1 MPSTAVGAGRVL
13 WIVASLNAGSHVAG
27 LALAAWGMRPGTP
40 HAALADRLHYLA
52 HDSLGWQIGWAFWML
67 CVPVVI
73 TFFFL
78 ASERLATSA
87 LARLAL
93 SIVIVAGA
101 VDLSCDAIFLL
112 VFPRVAEFD
121 PTPIPVFLAMERG
134 TIAVSLIVANGL
146 YSVASLLLTM
156 ALQRENA
163 CGRAVLAIGY
173 AVAFFGGL
181 LAVAGFTEVPW
192 HAEWA
197 TGPTIGLYAVWTILV
212 ARSLS
217 QTESRP

>member
-101 VDLSCDAIFLL
+101 VDLSCGAIFLL

-146 YSVASLLLTM
+146 YSADQTAPLRAQPET
-156 ALQRENA
+156 
-163 CGRAVLAIGY
+163 GRK
-173 AVAFFGGL
+173 
-181 LAVAGFTEVPW
+181 
-192 HAEWA
+192 
-197 TGPTIGLYAVWTILV
+197 
-212 ARSLS
+212 
-217 QTESRP
+217 